1 MRVLISIC
9 AISVVIPFASLGAQ
23 QSALPG
29 DRVRVSECHI
39 RTLRSGTLR
48 NECER
53 HVGTLS
59 VLTAQVVTLRM
70 EGTATEFA
78 VPLDSVI
85 KLEVH
90 RGRRARTGRG
100 ALIGSIVGVAS
111 GAIVGVAVAKG
122 PSTCEDLG
130 WPEPCG
136 ARLALTG
143 GLLFGASGA
152 LVGTVIGALIK
163 TDRWEEVP
171 LDRLSVGL
179 APQRD
184 GRFALAM
191 SVSF

>member
-1 MRVLISIC
+1 MRILIGIC
-9 AISVVIPFASLGAQ
+9 AISVVIPFASLRAQ
-23 QSALPG
+23 QSATPG
-29 DRVRVSECHI
+29 DRVRISECHI

-59 VLTAQVVTLRM
+59 ALTAQIVTLRM
-70 EGTATEFA
+70 EDTATEFT

-90 RGRRARTGRG
+90 RGQRRHAGRG
-100 ALIGSIVGVAS
+100 ALIGSIVGVTT
-111 GAIVGVAVAKG
+111 GVIVGAVVASA
-122 PSTCEDLG
+122 PATCEDLG
-130 WPEPCG
+130 WSEPCG
-136 ARLALTG
+136 AQLALAG
-143 GLLFGASGA
+143 GLFLGASGA
-152 LVGTVIGALIK
+152 LVGTVVGALIR
-163 TDRWEEVP
+163 TDRWQEVP